1 MIWIIVII
9 QAIAIVRLWIVVDY
23 LIEWIDKLG
32 DDLLGL
38 DKLQQKIIDSNKQR
52 IESLERRPHL
62 HRTGE

>member
-9 QAIAIVRLWIVVDY
+9 QAIAIMRLWAVVDY
-23 LIEWIDKLG
+23 LIDWIDKLG

-38 DKLQQKIIDSNKQR
+38 DKLQQKIIDSNKRR
-52 IESLERRPHL
+52 IEALERQPHL

>member
-9 QAIAIVRLWIVVDY
+9 QAIAIVKLWSTVTY
-23 LIEWIDKLG
+23 MIEWIDKLG

-52 IESLERRPHL
+52 IEALERR
-62 HRTGE
+62 

>member
-23 LIEWIDKLG
+23 LIEWIGKLG

-38 DKLQQKIIDSNKQR
+38 DELQQKIIDSNKRR
-52 IESLERRPHL
+52 IEALE
-62 HRTGE
+62 HR

>member
-38 DKLQQKIIDSNKQR
+38 DKLQQQIIDSNKRR
-52 IESLERRPHL
+52 IEALE
-62 HRTGE
+62 HR

>member
-9 QAIAIVRLWIVVDY
+9 QTISIVRLWIVVDY

-38 DKLQQKIIDSNKQR
+38 DKLQQKIIDSNKRR
-52 IESLERRPHL
+52 IEALERR
-62 HRTGE
+62 

>member
-23 LIEWIDKLG
+23 LIEWIGKLG

-38 DKLQQKIIDSNKQR
+38 DKLQQQIIDSNKRR
-52 IESLERRPHL
+52 IEVLE
-62 HRTGE
+62 HR

>member
-1 MIWIIVII
+1 MSWIIVII
-9 QAIAIVRLWIVVDY
+9 QMIAIVRLWIVVDY

-52 IESLERRPHL
+52 IEALERR
-62 HRTGE
+62 

>member
-9 QAIAIVRLWIVVDY
+9 QTIAIVRLWAVVDY
-23 LIEWIDKLG
+23 LIDWIDKLG

-52 IESLERRPHL
+52 IEALERR
-62 HRTGE
+62 

>member
-1 MIWIIVII
+1 MIYIIVII
-9 QAIAIVRLWIVVDY
+9 QTIAIIRLWAVVDY

-52 IESLERRPHL
+52 IEALE
-62 HRTGE
+62 HR

>member
-23 LIEWIDKLG
+23 LIEWIGKLG
-32 DDLLGL
+32 DDLLEL

-52 IESLERRPHL
+52 IEVLE
-62 HRTGE
+62 HR

>member
-9 QAIAIVRLWIVVDY
+9 QAISIIKLWATVDY
-23 LIEWIDKLG
+23 MIDWIDKLG

-52 IESLERRPHL
+52 IDALERR
-62 HRTGE
+62 

>member
-32 DDLLGL
+32 EGLLEC
-38 DKLQQKIIDSNKQR
+38 DQLQQKIIDSNKQR
-52 IESLERRPHL
+52 IEALE
-62 HRTGE
+62 HR

>member
-9 QAIAIVRLWIVVDY
+9 QAVAIVRLWVVVDY

-52 IESLERRPHL
+52 IEALERR
-62 HRTGE
+62 

>member
-9 QAIAIVRLWIVVDY
+9 QTIAIVRLWIVVDY

-38 DKLQQKIIDSNKQR
+38 DKLQQKIIDSNKRR
-52 IESLERRPHL
+52 IEALE
-62 HRTGE
+62 HR

>member
-38 DKLQQKIIDSNKQR
+38 YKLQQQIIDSNKQR
-52 IESLERRPHL
+52 IEALERR
-62 HRTGE
+62 

>member
-9 QAIAIVRLWIVVDY
+9 QTIAIVRLWIVVDY
-23 LIEWIDKLG
+23 LIEWIGKLG

-52 IESLERRPHL
+52 IEALE
-62 HRTGE
+62 HR

>member
-32 DDLLGL
+32 DELLGL

-52 IESLERRPHL
+52 IEALERR
-62 HRTGE
+62 

>member
-23 LIEWIDKLG
+23 LIKWIDKLG

-52 IESLERRPHL
+52 IEALERR
-62 HRTGE
+62 

>member
-38 DKLQQKIIDSNKQR
+38 DKFQQKIIDSNKRR
-52 IESLERRPHL
+52 IEALERR
-62 HRTGE
+62 

>member
-9 QAIAIVRLWIVVDY
+9 QAVAIVKLWMVVDY

-38 DKLQQKIIDSNKQR
+38 DKLQQQIIDSNKRR
-52 IESLERRPHL
+52 IEALERR
-62 HRTGE
+62 